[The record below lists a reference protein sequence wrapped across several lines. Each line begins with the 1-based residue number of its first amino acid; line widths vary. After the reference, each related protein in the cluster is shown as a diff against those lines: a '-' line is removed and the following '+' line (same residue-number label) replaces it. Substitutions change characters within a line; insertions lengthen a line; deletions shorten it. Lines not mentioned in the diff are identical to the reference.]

1 MLAKEIFES
10 KALRKKAF
18 YADDRCLI
26 FCGEVR
32 EVLKWLRDANVRVD
46 CMVTSPPFYGQRD
59 YGVAGQLGLL
69 SPCRTKIDCISTL
82 EERDSLGGVYR
93 ALPPAE
99 HYVVVAWYNSPE
111 QLEWT
116 LKNKIANVRLGD
128 RPGAWHVPPEMAAVQ
143 HVLLRS
149 HAGQVASG
157 LFHLRSRG
165 YEVFTADE
173 LKDSGYPGRAKG
185 EIYAVFQ
192 VEEDPKYE
200 GREWNGSILMDV
212 IEAFEAP
219 YDALQRLKRGFH
231 FTGVPLKREEI
242 YDRCAKPRQRD
253 LP

>member
-1 MLAKEIFES
+1 LH
-10 KALRKKAF
+10 L
-18 YADDRCLI
+18 
-26 FCGEVR
+26 
-32 EVLKWLRDANVRVD
+32 
-46 CMVTSPPFYGQRD
+46 
-59 YGVAGQLGLL
+59 
-69 SPCRTKIDCISTL
+69 TL

-212 IEAFEAP
+212 IEAFEARRRHKTKFKLGRTSP
-219 YDALQRLKRGFH
+219 YPRVISLRELLKAL
-231 FTGVPLKREEI
+231 
-242 YDRCAKPRQRD
+242 
-253 LP
+253 